1 MKINVYALRVI
12 VLFSIGL
19 LISFISFSAFNTE
32 KTDRPSADKMVDT
45 NIEDVAKHVPEFRYG
60 IDINLFDI
68 EDNKVKRNEF
78 LSTILSRYDIDPVT
92 IANIVDKSK
101 PVFNVRTI
109 AAGKPYTVFTEKKD
123 NKIAYFIYE
132 PNPAEYIVYDLRD
145 SILITAYQKES
156 ETRIEDVGGT
166 INSSLYGTLSEN
178 GGDPDLA
185 VHLSK
190 IFGGVINFYSIKE
203 GDWFKIRYERQY
215 VEDEPYGSS
224 KILSAIF
231 NHNGKEYEA
240 HFFQPDS
247 LSEGEYYDAEGNSLR
262 RSFLKAPLKFSRISS
277 RYSKRRLHP
286 VQKVWKAHLGTDYAA
301 PHGTPIVST
310 GDGVVIESGFTRGN
324 GNYVKIKH
332 NSTYTTQ
339 YLHMSKRAARKGQ
352 RIKQGQ
358 VIGYVGSTGL
368 ATGPHV
374 CYRFW
379 KNGQQVDPLRQNFKA
394 ATPISAEY
402 KTAFSHHITQQN
414 MEMAVISIENGVTEE
429 PVLALYEERPSAI
442 FKYFGN
448 EG

>member
-32 KTDRPSADKMVDT
+32 KTDRPSADKMVET
-45 NIEDVAKHVPEFRYG
+45 NIEDAAKHVPEFRYG

-156 ETRIEDVGGT
+156 ETRSEDVGGT

-339 YLHMSKRAARKGQ
+339 YLHMSKRA
-352 RIKQGQ
+352 
-358 VIGYVGSTGL
+358 
-368 ATGPHV
+368 
-374 CYRFW
+374 
-379 KNGQQVDPLRQNFKA
+379 
-394 ATPISAEY
+394 
-402 KTAFSHHITQQN
+402 
-414 MEMAVISIENGVTEE
+414 
-429 PVLALYEERPSAI
+429 
-442 FKYFGN
+442 
-448 EG
+448 